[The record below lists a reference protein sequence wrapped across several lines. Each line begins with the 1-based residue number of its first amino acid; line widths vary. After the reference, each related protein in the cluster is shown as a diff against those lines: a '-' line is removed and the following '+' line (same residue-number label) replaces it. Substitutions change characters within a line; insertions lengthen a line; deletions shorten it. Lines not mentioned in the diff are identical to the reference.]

1 MMNET
6 RSSVPSPSAPGMID
20 LIRKA
25 EDLSYDNAL
34 RLSSILTNL
43 SGEKSEMPP
52 QVQPECLMDD
62 VKALFDYTSRMSELL
77 GHLNALMV
85 GG

>member
-34 RLSSILTNL
+34 QLSSILTNL

-52 QVQPECLMDD
+52 QVQPECLLDD

-77 GHLNALMV
+77 GRLNALLV

>member
-1 MMNET
+1 MLNET

-25 EDLSYDNAL
+25 EEISYENVM
-34 RLSSILTNL
+34 RMYNILTNI
-43 SGEKSEMPP
+43 SGEKADAQPRVE
-52 QVQPECLMDD
+52 PECLMDD
-62 VKALFDYTSRMSELL
+62 LKALFDYTSRMSELL
-77 GHLNALMV
+77 GQLNALMV

>member
-1 MMNET
+1 MNET

-25 EDLSYDNAL
+25 EEISYENVM
-34 RLSSILTNL
+34 RMYNILTNL

-52 QVQPECLMDD
+52 QVQPECLLDD

-77 GHLNALMV
+77 GQLNALMV